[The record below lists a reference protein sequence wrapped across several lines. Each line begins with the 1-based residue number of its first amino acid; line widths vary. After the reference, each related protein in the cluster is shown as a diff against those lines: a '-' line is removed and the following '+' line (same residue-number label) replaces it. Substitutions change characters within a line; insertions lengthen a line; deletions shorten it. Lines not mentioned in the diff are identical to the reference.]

1 MKESKN
7 IYEKSYF
14 IDMKSGEKEYKKQEK
29 KQQKKKSY
37 LTGQLINMSIIIVV
51 VLVILIFLVFFYK
64 PNIIDYLEET
74 KRTFTYGMIIL
85 LGMMIVFMIAFNILL
100 KDRRM
105 LSILLKIVL
114 FFNIV
119 CLILFFYI
127 EAILDSTYN
136 NEENFGN
143 VYDERIDNKT
153 DTEYVDIWKSL
164 LEQELYTK
172 TEKEVFIE
180 ENIKQ
185 FQYFKIRVYL
195 IFILYVITMMVN
207 TYMIS
212 KIERY
217 IKAKEI
223 LEKNDTILFKNKI
236 NMKEER

>member
-105 LSILLKIVL
+105 LSNLLKIVL

-180 ENIKQ
+180 ENMKQ

-212 KIERY
+212 KIEKY